1 MSKHSIIIIK
11 NDNNEYLQYFDKEWN
26 CYLFLNSKI
35 RNKNDFKSIYDKLEN
50 TLGLNK
56 QDVILSYKGEL
67 KHKKYSVSA
76 KKEKEYHHYFYEV
89 KLLNNII
96 VPKGYKWFS
105 IEELQK
111 DKRIQKVNSDIIK
124 YVCYNINTYL

>member
-11 NDNNEYLQYFDKEWN
+11 NDKNEYLQYFDEEWN
-26 CYLFLNSKI
+26 CYLFLNSKMN
-35 RNKNDFKSIYDKLEN
+35 NKDDIKSIYNKFD
-50 TLGLNK
+50 TLGLKK

-89 KLLNNII
+89 KLLNNITMSEE
-96 VPKGYKWFS
+96 YKWFS
-105 IEELQK
+105 MEELQK
-111 DKRIQKVNSDIIK
+111 NDRIQKINGDIVEYI
-124 YVCYNINTYL
+124 CYNINT